1 MEENEFQKFFKNKFT
16 KEEVVD
22 TNCYE
27 DLANTFLTE
36 LAYDDIFV
44 QEEAAKLV
52 RVFGRWLDERK

>member
-1 MEENEFQKFFKNKFT
+1 MNEFQEFFKNKFPK

-27 DLANTFLTE
+27 DLASDFLTE
-36 LAYDDIFV
+36 LSYDNIFV
-44 QEEAAKLV
+44 DIEAAKLV